1 MKLVPALEYEKL
13 RTDKE
18 SWCKMMLHKD
28 GKFYHVYE
36 WSAWLLKMF
45 VCTEELQ
52 VRRGD
57 NKILQ
62 VMRYKTKNCE
72 YAMYGFPVE
81 SLSKYVPVY
90 KEVEQ
95 TDDGDMLFDIEIPFS
110 DMSQEAVEQAFEQWK
125 ASCPE
130 SETKQH
136 KKSGMGVSQASAVAR
151 SGVFQILSKVL
162 SYPLARSTPSQN
174 IEFISD
180 LKQEV
185 ASLL

>member
-18 SWCKMMLHKD
+18 SWNKMLLHKD

-52 VRRGD
+52 TQRGD
-57 NKILQ
+57 SKILTVQ
-62 VMRYKTKNCE
+62 RYKTKSND
-72 YAMYGFPVE
+72 YAMYGFPID
-81 SLSKYVPVY
+81 SLSKYVPAY
-90 KEVEQ
+90 REVTQ
-95 TDDGDMLFDIEIPFS
+95 MDGGDMLFDIEIPFGNLPEEEVFQS
-110 DMSQEAVEQAFEQWK
+110 FNEWK

-130 SETKQH
+130 SDTKQH
-136 KKSGMGVSQASAVAR
+136 KKSGIGVSQASVVAH
-151 SGVFQILSKVL
+151 SGIFHILSKVL
-162 SYPLARSTPSQN
+162 SYPVERSTPAQN
-174 IEFISD
+174 IEFISS

-185 ASLL
+185 AALL